1 MVVVDTNV
9 LGYLLLEGEQTP
21 YARALLEQDGDW
33 RSESFVMVEMTN
45 VLATVMRVRRMS
57 FKDAVVVLAN
67 AQVVMQPGLEDA
79 DHAQVLELAA
89 HKKISAYDA
98 RFVVIARDLGT
109 RLVTEDAKLR
119 RAAPD
124 LTQSIAEALAA

>member
-21 YARALLEQDGDW
+21 HARALLAQDADW

-45 VLATVMRVRRMS
+45 VLAVMRVRGMPLR
-57 FKDAVVVLAN
+57 DATIVLAN
-67 AQVVMQPGLEDA
+67 AQIVIQPGLEVA

-89 HKKISAYDA
+89 RRKISACDA
-98 RFVVIARDLGT
+98 RFVAIARDLGT

-119 RAAPD
+119 RAAPE

>member
-21 YARALLEQDGDW
+21 HARALLAQDADW

-45 VLATVMRVRRMS
+45 VLATVMRARGMPLR
-57 FKDAVVVLAN
+57 DATNVLAN
-67 AQVVMQPGLEDA
+67 AQIVIQPGLEVA

-89 HKKISAYDA
+89 RRKISAYDA

-119 RAAPD
+119 RAAPE
-124 LTQSIAEALAA
+124 LTQSIAEALAE

>member
-21 YARALLEQDGDW
+21 YARALLAQDGDW

-45 VLATVMRVRRMS
+45 VLVTVMRARGMPLR
-57 FKDAVVVLAN
+57 DAINVLAN
-67 AQVVMQPGLEDA
+67 AHIVIQPGLEVA

-89 HKKISAYDA
+89 HRTISAYDA
-98 RFVVIARDLGT
+98 RFIVIARDLGT
-109 RLVTEDAKLR
+109 RLVTEDVKLR

-124 LTQSIAEALAA
+124 MTQSIAEALVA

>member
-45 VLATVMRVRRMS
+45 VLATVMRARGMPLR
-57 FKDAVVVLAN
+57 DATNVLAN
-67 AQVVMQPGLEDA
+67 AQLVIQPGLEVA
-79 DHAQVLELAA
+79 DNAQVLELAA
-89 HKKISAYDA
+89 RRKISAYDA
-98 RFVVIARDLGT
+98 RFVAIARDLGT